1 LLPAI
6 VEVFGFGGMVMVFTY
21 MILQYK
27 IKKATAFRAVAFSK
41 SIKKYVDYVKAIKLL
56 ISNLQLKIYL
66 INMVLPL

>member
-1 LLPAI
+1 
-6 VEVFGFGGMVMVFTY
+6 MVFTY

>member
-41 SIKKYVDYVKAIKLL
+41 SIRKYTDYVKAIKLL

>member
-1 LLPAI
+1 
-6 VEVFGFGGMVMVFTY
+6 MVFTY
-21 MILQYK
+21 MILQCK

>member
-41 SIKKYVDYVKAIKLL
+41 SIRKYVDYVKAIKLL